1 MQKTSVGRVQEND
14 KGFPCA
20 GLSFGR
26 KACHVPLSYLS
37 FIFPV
42 NSVSD
47 ISGLAVHRL
56 DLLVY
61 PPTMPSAAGSVWL
74 SKCLSHLTVME
85 QRTGF
90 CSDGTKCDCLDFDE
104 DAINLVF
111 IWVQQQKEPVQNG
124 RDSDAESSSPI
135 SVTCALGRRAV
146 QRATE
151 SLSVE

>member
-20 GLSFGR
+20 GLSVGR
-26 KACHVPLSYLS
+26 KACHVPLNYLS

-47 ISGLAVHRL
+47 ISGLAVYRL

-61 PPTMPSAAGSVWL
+61 PPTMPSAAGRVWL

-85 QRTGF
+85 QQTGF
-90 CSDGTKCDCLDFDE
+90 CGDCAKCDCLDFDE
-104 DAINLVF
+104 DAINFDLYLSSAAKRAGWKGTRQWHRVLIPHF
-111 IWVQQQKEPVQNG
+111 SHMRAGQ
-124 RDSDAESSSPI
+124 ESCS
-135 SVTCALGRRAV
+135 
-146 QRATE
+146 E
-151 SLSVE
+151 SH